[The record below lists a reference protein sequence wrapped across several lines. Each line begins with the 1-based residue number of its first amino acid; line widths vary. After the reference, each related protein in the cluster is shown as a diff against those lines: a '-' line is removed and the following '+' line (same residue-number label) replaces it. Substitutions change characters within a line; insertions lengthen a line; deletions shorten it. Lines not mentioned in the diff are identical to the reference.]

1 MYYTSVIHF
10 YLLHTQEIV
19 RPSMMIRNPVL
30 RLQAPPLSASSRRY
44 TPQCGL
50 TQQGHR
56 FLSAV
61 AVTSKEPSATSGL
74 LRRFVAS
81 SSRYV
86 TLTTLLHIISPSC
99 SIPHLSFIAFP
110 LYSMIEQKSW
120 FRWNT
125 KVVADLIAFLHKEGR
140 FDEAEKLF
148 DGIVSK
154 LGFDDAEKLS
164 DGLALNLGFHKE
176 KELYTFYINLIT
188 AYAVHKHERGCLDAC
203 EQLKQLI
210 LSSSS
215 VHLKKKGY
223 LSMILGLCE
232 IGLPYKAEILM
243 DEMRENGITVSSYE
257 MKSVVYGYG
266 QNGFLEDMKRVVGQ
280 MENEGFELDTI
291 CFNMVL
297 SSFGANNK
305 LHDMLVWLKKMRDLN
320 VPLSVRTYNSVL
332 NSCPRINSLV
342 IDAKNWPLSIDELS
356 RSLESD
362 EEVNLVMEL
371 MKTSVLDEAMV
382 WNENESRVDL
392 HGMHLASAYLIL
404 LQWFNE
410 SRVRFDCGNYGTPK
424 KISIVCGRGKNSPRQ
439 GDSPVK
445 KLAKEMVVRMKCPLI
460 IDKKNSGCFIGK
472 GIVFRKWLLDTA

>member
-1 MYYTSVIHF
+1 
-10 YLLHTQEIV
+10 
-19 RPSMMIRNPVL
+19 MMIRSPVL
-30 RLQAPPLSASSRRY
+30 RLQAPPLSAGSRWY

-61 AVTSKEPSATSGL
+61 AATSKEPSATSGL

-99 SIPHLSFIAFP
+99 SIPHLSSIAFP

-120 FRWNT
+120 FQWNT
-125 KVVADLIAFLHKEGR
+125 KVVADLMAFLHKEGR

-154 LGFDDAEKLS
+154 LGFEIDYAENLS
-164 DGLALNLGFHKE
+164 DGVALNVGFHNE

-188 AYAVHKHERGCLDAC
+188 AYAVHKYEGGCLDVC
-203 EQLKQLI
+203 ERLKQLI

-215 VHLKKKGY
+215 VQLKKKGY
-223 LSMILGLCE
+223 VSMILGLCE

-243 DEMRENGITVSSYE
+243 DEMRENGIKVSFYE
-257 MKSVVYGYG
+257 MKSVVYSYG
-266 QNGFLEDMKRVVGQ
+266 QNGFLEDMKRVVCQ

-297 SSFGANNK
+297 SSLGANNK
-305 LHDMLVWLKKMRDLN
+305 LPDMLVWLKKMRDLN

-342 IDAKNWPLSIDELS
+342 IGTKNWPLSIDELS
-356 RSLESD
+356 CSLESD

-382 WNENESRVDL
+382 WNENESKLDL

-410 SRVRFDCGNYGTPK
+410 SRVRFDCEDYVTPE

-460 IDKKNSGCFIGK
+460 MDRKNNGCFIGK
-472 GIVFRKWLLDTA
+472 GKVFRKWLLNSIK